1 MVDGVAPAG
10 PFAGCRLDGKADP
23 QIVRELLELAKHPKA
38 SDERTILAVC
48 DRYVTLLAEELESPD
63 RRTRLFDGVS
73 ELLAALTPHE
83 AAGRALVGLLTG
95 NLERGAALKL
105 RSAGLDPARFAVGAY
120 GSGSGDRPPPPA
132 VSARRAAERP
142 RPAGRRGRGGVL
154 RGTPAGGAGGPPARG
169 PPGAG
174 AAGAYR
180 HREEWETRVTD
191 PDAALIM
198 LERLGFTVVLR
209 IDRTIAEYRL
219 GAATLR
225 LEWYPAMDVL
235 VEVEGAPEAI
245 ERAVVATGLPRV
257 AFLPESLP
265 HFVAAYERRTG
276 RPARLAA
283 EAR

>member
-1 MVDGVAPAG
+1 MNG
-10 PFAGCRLDGKADP
+10 PPSPRD
-23 QIVRELLELAKHPKA
+23 
-38 SDERTILAVC
+38 
-48 DRYVTLLAEELESPD
+48 ELEVKARVDDPAAVERAVAAAGAELSFRGAMID
-63 RRTRLFDGVS
+63 RRFDREGALGGRDEVLRLRIYRPGGGGTVYGV
-73 ELLAALTPHE
+73 LGWKGP
-83 AAGRALVGLLTG
+83 V
-95 NLERGAALKL
+95 
-105 RSAGLDPARFAVGAY
+105 
-120 GSGSGDRPPPPA
+120 
-132 VSARRAAERP
+132 
-142 RPAGRRGRGGVL
+142 GRR
-154 RGTPAGGAGGPPARG
+154 
-169 PPGAG
+169 
-174 AAGAYR
+174 GAYR

-191 PDAALIM
+191 PDAALVM

-219 GAATLR
+219 GGATLR